1 MVLSEYQ
8 YCLYFFHVDY
18 FSKFQKL
25 KYIVL
30 YLFKNSV
37 IISFKV
43 YLKIIIWVTNN
54 TYNKLLFKKLRTTH
68 NSEAE
73 TQAHTT

>member
-43 YLKIIIWVTNN
+43 YLKII
-54 TYNKLLFKKLRTTH
+54 F
-68 NSEAE
+68 
-73 TQAHTT
+73 